1 MMGNVRHDS
10 ANDGSEVGWD
20 RSTPIIM
27 MEGMLM
33 NGKMAGREWSADVDG
48 MGSFELW
55 RLGNWSFELGD
66 IQ

>member
-1 MMGNVRHDS
+1 M
-10 ANDGSEVGWD
+10 
-20 RSTPIIM
+20 M

-33 NGKMAGREWSADVDG
+33 NGRRAGREWSADVDA

-66 IQ
+66 LQ